1 MTARE
6 EGATLVAPAAGQ
18 PPIRFVFGQ
27 CCVDVARREVRLHG
41 RTLRVEPKIFDLLVY
56 LLEHRARVVSR
67 EELKSKVWR
76 GAPLSA
82 SALARAIMKVRRAV
96 GQECI
101 DVHGVI
107 RTYHRVGYRFC
118 VPESE
123 LEMVETAL
131 SG

>member
-1 MTARE
+1 MTAPE
-6 EGATLVAPAAGQ
+6 KEATPAGQ
-18 PPIRFVFGQ
+18 PSTRFVFGH
-27 CCVDVARREVRLHG
+27 CCVDVGRREVRLHE
-41 RTLRVEPKIFDLLVY
+41 RTLRVEPRIFDLLVY

-67 EELKSKVWR
+67 EELESKVWR

-118 VPESE
+118 VPENE
-123 LEMVETAL
+123 LQLLEPAL
-131 SG
+131 PG